1 MNKFRKKDIFF
12 QLFPVGWGSN
22 NRRFIP
28 VSLCCYNLNMAAD
41 LHSGTRSVN
50 SPRKFEVETKFLVP
64 PDFKQTLKTNGAWLK
79 REIEFTDVYF
89 DTPNN
94 ELTFAGFWLR
104 KRDQKFELK
113 IQKLKDFQD
122 GIENYTEIEDEREI
136 VSQLSRL
143 LKACFANTDRDCTI
157 EDFIQR
163 TCCKPIASFWTVR
176 TSYEMSNGVMVDL
189 DQASFGYQVGEIEIL
204 VSSFE
209 EVAVAKETIRKT
221 AKLLGMHFAN

>member
-1 MNKFRKKDIFF
+1 
-12 QLFPVGWGSN
+12 
-22 NRRFIP
+22 
-28 VSLCCYNLNMAAD
+28 MAAD

-50 SPRKFEVETKFLVP
+50 SPRKFEVERKFLVP
-64 PDFKQTLKTNGAWLK
+64 PDFKQTLKTNRAWLK

-143 LKACFANTDRDCTI
+143 LKACFATQTETALFKI
-157 EDFIQR
+157 
-163 TCCKPIASFWTVR
+163 SFKDLVVNRLLLFRRLERVTKCQTV
-176 TSYEMSNGVMVDL
+176 
-189 DQASFGYQVGEIEIL
+189 
-204 VSSFE
+204 
-209 EVAVAKETIRKT
+209 
-221 AKLLGMHFAN
+221 

>member
-1 MNKFRKKDIFF
+1 MNKFLEKDIFF

-41 LHSGTRSVN
+41 LHSETRTVN
-50 SPRKFEVETKFLVP
+50 SPRKFEVERKFLVP
-64 PDFKQTLKTNGAWLK
+64 PDFKHTLETHGAWLK

-94 ELTFAGFWLR
+94 ELTLAGFWLR

-143 LKACFANTDRDCTI
+143 LKAFFGNIDRDCT
-157 EDFIQR
+157 R
-163 TCCKPIASFWTVR
+163 RCHSK
-176 TSYEMSNGVMVDL
+176 N
-189 DQASFGYQVGEIEIL
+189 
-204 VSSFE
+204 
-209 EVAVAKETIRKT
+209 
-221 AKLLGMHFAN
+221 LL